1 MLIRSFEVVFGGGE
15 MDRSCHLMSQR
26 FEGERGRR
34 REGFPAHD
42 LQLPEILFSKTDRKT
57 DLGRRRRRGLAG
69 VRADVA
75 QRERDALDGEMLRDI
90 ADDAVEQIAEAVR
103 FEGGARNL

>member
-1 MLIRSFEVVFGGGE
+1 MLIRSLEVMFGGGE
-15 MDRSCHLMSQR
+15 MDRSRDLMRER
-26 FEGERGRR
+26 FERERGRR

-42 LQLPEILFSKTDRKT
+42 LQLPEILFAKTDRKT

-75 QRERDALDGEMLRDI
+75 KRDRDALDREMLRDI
-90 ADDAVEQIAEAVR
+90 AHDVVEQIAEAVR
-103 FEGGARNL
+103 